1 MVEKLCELL
10 SRLSGAGED
19 STSITSSGSSTA
31 FSTGWALGHIRNLVT
46 IHNLILRGS
55 VDTMGSP
62 KKSDGNGM
70 TWEPC
75 EPLMNV
81 YREKV
86 AIVTN
91 QEKLEENHFH
101 STKNFFDFH
110 FLPQVDLTT
119 EACKEQLWEKHGGE
133 FGTGSVEI
141 LMTKSLLI

>member
-31 FSTGWALGHIRNLVT
+31 FSTGWALGHIAKLVT
-46 IHNLILRGS
+46 IHNFILRGS

-86 AIVTN
+86 AIVTDLRKIISTQLRTFLTLIFFHRSISLPRLVKSN
-91 QEKLEENHFH
+91 FGKNMEE
-101 STKNFFDFH
+101 S
-110 FLPQVDLTT
+110 LGQVV
-119 EACKEQLWEKHGGE
+119 CKY
-133 FGTGSVEI
+133 
-141 LMTKSLLI
+141 

>member
-46 IHNLILRGS
+46 IHNFILRDS

-91 QEKLEENHFH
+91 EEKLEENHFH
-101 STKNFFDFH
+101 STENFFYFH
-110 FLPQVDLTT
+110 LLP
-119 EACKEQLWEKHGGE
+119 
-133 FGTGSVEI
+133 
-141 LMTKSLLI
+141 

>member
-31 FSTGWALGHIRNLVT
+31 ISTGWALCHITKLVT
-46 IHNLILRGS
+46 IHYFILRCNA
-55 VDTMGSP
+55 DTMGSP

-86 AIVTN
+86 AIVTD
-91 QEKLEENHFH
+91 QEKLQENYFQPTESCLTFVFFQRSISLPRLVKSNFGKNMEE
-101 STKNFFDFH
+101 S
-110 FLPQVDLTT
+110 LGQVV
-119 EACKEQLWEKHGGE
+119 CKY
-133 FGTGSVEI
+133 
-141 LMTKSLLI
+141 

>member
-31 FSTGWALGHIRNLVT
+31 FSTGWALGHITKLAT
-46 IHNLILRGS
+46 IHYFNLRGS

-86 AIVTN
+86 AIVTDLRKIISTQLRTFLTLIFFHRSISLPRLVKSN
-91 QEKLEENHFH
+91 FGKNMEE
-101 STKNFFDFH
+101 S
-110 FLPQVDLTT
+110 LGQVV
-119 EACKEQLWEKHGGE
+119 CKY
-133 FGTGSVEI
+133 
-141 LMTKSLLI
+141 

>member
-10 SRLSGAGED
+10 SRLSGTGED
-19 STSITSSGSSTA
+19 STSITSSASSTA
-31 FSTGWALGHIRNLVT
+31 FSTGWALGHITELVT
-46 IHNLILRGS
+46 IHNFVLRGS

-86 AIVTN
+86 AIVTDLRKIIST
-91 QEKLEENHFH
+91 QLRTFLTFIIFH
-101 STKNFFDFH
+101 RSISLPRLVKSNFGKNMEGS
-110 FLPQVDLTT
+110 LGQVM
-119 EACKEQLWEKHGGE
+119 CKY
-133 FGTGSVEI
+133 
-141 LMTKSLLI
+141 

>member
-10 SRLSGAGED
+10 SRLSGTGED
-19 STSITSSGSSTA
+19 STSITSSASSTA
-31 FSTGWALGHIRNLVT
+31 FSTGWALRHITGLVT
-46 IHNLILRGS
+46 IHNILRGS

-86 AIVTN
+86 VIVTDLRKIIST
-91 QEKLEENHFH
+91 QLRTFLTLIFFH
-101 STKNFFDFH
+101 RSISLPRLVKSNFGKNMGES
-110 FLPQVDLTT
+110 LGRVM
-119 EACKEQLWEKHGGE
+119 CKY
-133 FGTGSVEI
+133 
-141 LMTKSLLI
+141 

>member
-31 FSTGWALGHIRNLVT
+31 FSTGWALGQITRLVT
-46 IHNLILRGS
+46 IQNFILRGS
-55 VDTMGSP
+55 ADTMGSP
-62 KKSDGNGM
+62 QKSDGNGM
-70 TWEPC
+70 TWVPC

-86 AIVTN
+86 AIFTA

-101 STKNFFDFH
+101 PTENFLTFISFHRSISLPRLVKSNFGKNMEES
-110 FLPQVDLTT
+110 LGQVM
-119 EACKEQLWEKHGGE
+119 CKY
-133 FGTGSVEI
+133 
-141 LMTKSLLI
+141 

>member
-31 FSTGWALGHIRNLVT
+31 LSTGWALGHITKLVT
-46 IHNLILRGS
+46 IHYFVLRGS

-86 AIVTN
+86 AIVTDQDN
-91 QEKLEENHFH
+91 LEENHFD
-101 STKNFFDFH
+101 STENFFFTFIIFH
-110 FLPQVDLTT
+110 RSISLPKPVKSNFGKNMGGSLGQV
-119 EACKEQLWEKHGGE
+119 KK
-133 FGTGSVEI
+133 
-141 LMTKSLLI
+141 KY

>member
-31 FSTGWALGHIRNLVT
+31 FSTGWALGHITELVT
-46 IHNLILRGS
+46 IHNFVLRGS

-86 AIVTN
+86 AIVVD
-91 QEKLEENHFH
+91 QEKLEEIHFD
-101 STKNFFDFH
+101 STENCF
-110 FLPQVDLTT
+110 
-119 EACKEQLWEKHGGE
+119 
-133 FGTGSVEI
+133 
-141 LMTKSLLI
+141 